1 MERRDGEP
9 GDGPLA
15 LVRVGRGRTAV
26 ALAVWAQGRDL
37 LLSVTGGEGHVGAV
51 AVATPPSG
59 TEPAQIVVPGHRE
72 GALAREGAAR
82 LAAATGRGC
91 AAVVGIHVERA
102 TPAEI
107 AEIVANVRA
116 GYEELARRLAPV
128 A

>member
-1 MERRDGEP
+1 MERRGGDPGE
-9 GDGPLA
+9 GPLA
-15 LVRVGRGRTAV
+15 LVQMGQGRTAV
-26 ALAVWAQGRDL
+26 SLAVWAQGRDL

-51 AVATPPSG
+51 AVAASPGGP
-59 TEPAQIVVPGHRE
+59 EPAAIVVPGHRE
-72 GALAREGAAR
+72 GPLAREGAAR

-102 TPAEI
+102 APGEI

-116 GYEELARRLAPV
+116 GYEELVRRLTPA